1 MFQCFNLEAST
12 GVAAS
17 IKNKSKILGHKY
29 PNWSFKIMQS
39 SIKQEKQHP
48 KKPKLNKL
56 SKGKS
61 K

>member
-39 SIKQEKQHP
+39 SIKQET
-48 KKPKLNKL
+48 
-56 SKGKS
+56 
-61 K
+61 